1 MNNDLQ
7 LHCSYFNINK
17 NYLLKWFSLYYLES
31 LDVIQHIVMLFK
43 WLHSC
48 LTFAGKFSCKS
59 FTQKLCKSR
68 TCQSCLC
75 LRFTPQ
81 RILSIKGYYSL
92 QQCSPADL
100 KGLTDEREGKRKPGG
115 GGGQRLNLFC
125 ASLHARCGMLVPHSI
140 LTSLGSWCCQA
151 HFTDEGDKAQTVQS
165 FA

>member
-17 NYLLKWFSLYYLES
+17 NYLLKWLSLYYLES
-31 LDVIQHIVMLFK
+31 LDLIQHIVMLFK

-115 GGGQRLNLFC
+115 GGGVETESVLRQPPC
-125 ASLHARCGMLVPHSI
+125 QVWHAGTSFHSHKSRKLV
-140 LTSLGSWCCQA
+140 LLGP
-151 HFTDEGDKAQTVQS
+151 FYR
-165 FA
+165 